1 MDKAIPDAEKFSKL
15 AAAFNKLFGGV
26 AGTLKSGAGI
36 VEGVAKFKET
46 MQKFGSELDGVGAYL
61 SDTLI
66 PMLMEV
72 GHAFWMSLEV
82 IGGEDDE
89 AITNSYKEW
98 ANRLQS
104 IASIIGSAGGVAGAL
119 VKTKAAMATLV
130 DGLQDI
136 GAFLS
141 NELIPLVM
149 TVQHAFWQN
158 LEAIGGEE
166 DEGLT
171 ASFKMWGERMK
182 AITVILDAVNKAVE
196 MLTKKSEAFKTGAA
210 KGLEVIRDAITKNV
224 IPVVRGI
231 HAAFKR
237 LPLLNE
243 DELISKSLKIWA
255 ARYQGI
261 ASILGAV
268 NTAVEMLSTKSD
280 KFKSGAAKGLIAI
293 RDAITKNVIPVIQG
307 IHAAFKKLPLLDP
320 DELISKSLKIWAERY
335 GAISSILGGVNTA
348 VEMLI
353 NKSDRFKSAAAK
365 GLETIRDAIV
375 KNVIPVVRGV
385 HAAFKELP
393 ILDED
398 EVIAASLKIWA
409 ERYGAIAGILD
420 SINSV
425 VDMLVGKSDSFKT
438 AAAKGL
444 IAIRDAIT
452 KHVVPVIRGIHA
464 ALKEL
469 PVLDPEEEISASLK
483 IWSDRLSA
491 GLGII
496 TSTMGIANA
505 ALDDYVSPDLS
516 KIRKISND
524 AVKVVGLVGRVVGRF
539 WTTAEAMAPLVEKIE
554 GVQGMVS
561 TVLTTITDTIAVAKG
576 LAEMSWREVKKHQV
590 DSFTNNLANIVKW
603 LTDPESG
610 IAAIQGL
617 SNMASYALAA
627 SQLGEIVTEI
637 VEAVRIVMTLPAIWD
652 DRLNLV
658 SKGLATFLQTITG
671 AVTSAMANVGRS
683 IIAALQGVL
692 NDGVFF
698 QMGLR
703 NANAYEMGWKFGM
716 DIHSDS
722 GIAEGIAKNIVGG
735 FEKGGLDK
743 VGESRAF
750 NLYVTT
756 TQPAVD
762 VVTSFRM
769 LEAMA

>member
-1 MDKAIPDAEKFSKL
+1 
-15 AAAFNKLFGGV
+15 
-26 AGTLKSGAGI
+26 
-36 VEGVAKFKET
+36 
-46 MQKFGSELDGVGAYL
+46 
-61 SDTLI
+61 
-66 PMLMEV
+66 
-72 GHAFWMSLEV
+72 
-82 IGGEDDE
+82 
-89 AITNSYKEW
+89 
-98 ANRLQS
+98 
-104 IASIIGSAGGVAGAL
+104 
-119 VKTKAAMATLV
+119 
-130 DGLQDI
+130 
-136 GAFLS
+136 
-141 NELIPLVM
+141 
-149 TVQHAFWQN
+149 
-158 LEAIGGEE
+158 
-166 DEGLT
+166 
-171 ASFKMWGERMK
+171 
-182 AITVILDAVNKAVE
+182 
-196 MLTKKSEAFKTGAA
+196 
-210 KGLEVIRDAITKNV
+210 
-224 IPVVRGI
+224 
-231 HAAFKR
+231 
-237 LPLLNE
+237 
-243 DELISKSLKIWA
+243 
-255 ARYQGI
+255 
-261 ASILGAV
+261 
-268 NTAVEMLSTKSD
+268 MLSTKSD

-353 NKSDRFKSAAAK
+353 NKSDRFKTAAGK
-365 GLETIRDAIV
+365 GLEAIRDAV
-375 KNVIPVVRGV
+375 LKNVIPVIRGI
-385 HAAFKELP
+385 HAAFKDPDGLPMLAEGEL
-393 ILDED
+393 ISE
-398 EVIAASLKIWA
+398 SLKIWA
-409 ERYGAIAGILD
+409 ERYQAIGSILD

-425 VDMLVGKSDSFKT
+425 VNMLVGKSDAFKS
-438 AAAKGL
+438 AAGKGL
-444 IAIRDAIT
+444 IAIRDAVI
-452 KHVVPVIRGIHA
+452 KNVIPVIRGIHA
-464 ALKEL
+464 ALKTLATEA
-469 PVLDPEEEISASLK
+469 PLDPSETISTSLELWAK
-483 IWSDRLSA
+483 RLTA
-491 GLGII
+491 GLSIV
-496 TSTMGIANA
+496 TSTMAIAK
-505 ALDDYVSPDLS
+505 ALLEKYVSPDLS

-524 AVKVVGLVGRVVGRF
+524 AVKVVGLVGRIVGRF
-539 WTTAEAMAPLVEKIE
+539 WTTAEEMAPLVEKIE

-703 NANAYEMGWKFGM
+703 NANAYEMGWEFGM
-716 DIHSDS
+716 DIHSPS
-722 GIAEGIAKNIVGG
+722 GVAEGIAKNIVGG